1 MERTCGHPGLKISLM
16 GAALFLS
23 ASWASFVLHSSVL
36 KQYSRN
42 GVSIVSLAKL
52 TIIVDHFVGV
62 ESIRWIVSKI
72 ILENVEK

>member
-1 MERTCGHPGLKISLM
+1 MERTCGHPGLKVLLM
-16 GAALFLS
+16 GAALIPS
-23 ASWASFVLHSSVL
+23 ASWALFVLHSSVL
-36 KQYSRN
+36 KQYSQS

-52 TIIVDHFVGV
+52 TIIVDHFIGV